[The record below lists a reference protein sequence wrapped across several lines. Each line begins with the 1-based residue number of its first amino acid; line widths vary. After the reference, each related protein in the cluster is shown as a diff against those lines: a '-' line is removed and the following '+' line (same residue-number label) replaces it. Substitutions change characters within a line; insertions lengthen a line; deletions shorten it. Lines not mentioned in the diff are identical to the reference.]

1 MDANKLMSLMKQ
13 KKAAL
18 KTKEKTLKPTPGSS
32 RYVLLPGWRKGEE
45 HVWFHEFGQHYIKN
59 AAKEIQAVYPCSD
72 KTYGK
77 PCAICEGLNKAM
89 RMTADD
95 ETVELLKE
103 ANAGQS
109 FLFNVLAL
117 DGDSPNEPAI
127 LEVRKSVFGQIV
139 DLIEDWGGKLFDPD
153 EPQIITINRD
163 GKGLNTKYS
172 VQVSPKTYPLPKGVL
187 SKLHNLDEYVAQES
201 EEQQRRALAAIN
213 SVAGLLPPPTSADKP
228 KTAPAALSY
237 DDDDAA
243 LTALEERERA
253 QASKPSADSVK
264 LDDELDD
271 ILGELETG
279 T

>member
-59 AAKEIQAVYPCSD
+59 AAKEIQAVYPCME

-89 RMTADD
+89 RMTTDD
-95 ETVELLKE
+95 DTVELLKE

-117 DGDSPNEPAI
+117 DGDTPNEPAI

-139 DLIEDWGGKLFDPD
+139 DLIEDWGGKLFDAD

-187 SKLHNLDEYVAQES
+187 TKLHNLDEYVSQES
-201 EEQQRRALAAIN
+201 EEQQRRALSAIN
-213 SVAGLLPPPTSADKP
+213 SVAGLLPPPSPADKP
-228 KTAPAALSY
+228 KTAVAALADES
-237 DDDDAA
+237 DNDA
-243 LTALEERERA
+243 LTELEERDRA
-253 QASKPSADSVK
+253 QSSKPTAASAK
-264 LDDELDD
+264 LDEELDD
-271 ILGELETG
+271 LLGDLETG